1 MGTLEIEVNAE
12 LLKAVE
18 SLAFRHYGDA
28 GSSSIT
34 LVCEAAIVMRLLW
47 LDLLGPGGQEWGS
60 RWLSGGLKVMGHRVK
75 QAPRSGS
82 GYLEGGKKWQEGR

>member
-34 LVCEAAIVMRLLW
+34 RVCEGAIAMRLLW
-47 LDLLGPGGQEWGS
+47 LDLLEPGGQEVGEPVVEWGTEGHGTPGETGS
-60 RWLSGGLKVMGHRVK
+60 EVREWLF
-75 QAPRSGS
+75 
-82 GYLEGGKKWQEGR
+82 GRR

>member
-28 GSSSIT
+28 ESSSIT
-34 LVCEAAIVMRLLW
+34 RVGEAAIAMRLLW
-47 LDLLGPGGQEWGS
+47 LDLLEPAGHEVEEPVVEWGTEAHGTPGETGS
-60 RWLSGGLKVMGHRVK
+60 EVREWLF
-75 QAPRSGS
+75 
-82 GYLEGGKKWQEGR
+82 GRR